1 MKLLYTS
8 FDKETGVSTCV
19 FDSKYGQIVGTAQ
32 CHPDDKDMCSELTG
46 TTIASM
52 RAERKYLQ
60 FCKIE
65 CKGQLAALK
74 QLYYSMK
81 HSNNFNPKSYE
92 SKMLFRQ
99 IQFIEN
105 DLITIKQMITT
116 NNELLKKYIDDKDE
130 FYTKLRTIR
139 KAKASEV

>member
-1 MKLLYTS
+1 MKLLSTS
-8 FDKETGVSTCV
+8 FNKETGESICI
-19 FDSKYGQIVGTAQ
+19 FDSEYGRIVGTAQ
-32 CHPDDKDMCSELTG
+32 CHPDDEDMKNELTG

-60 FCKIE
+60 LCKIE

-99 IQFIEN
+99 IQLIEN
-105 DLITIKQMITT
+105 DLITIKQMITI
-116 NNELLKKYIDDKDE
+116 NSEQLKKYIDDKDD
-130 FYTKLRTIR
+130 FYTKLRILR
-139 KAKASEV
+139 KVRASEV